1 MMKKKSQFEVNRIK
15 KFAKERKRYEQGLN
29 NIDGNAE
36 LDEKSR
42 ISRHLPRFTNNCR
55 NDSGTESP
63 LDVIR
68 CKLISTIV

>member
-1 MMKKKSQFEVNRIK
+1 MKKKSQFEVNRIK

-42 ISRHLPRFTNNCR
+42 HLSRFTNNCR

-63 LDVIR
+63 LDLIR
-68 CKLISTIV
+68 CKLISTTV